1 MLKTKTLGWGLVLC
15 CALVFS
21 GCGYYFPHVYEGAHR
36 VVYMQ
41 TWKNRT
47 NKLGLDMQIYQSL
60 SRWFQ
65 KNKAIDLT
73 KEKSGADLILAGE
86 ILSIDLPSV
95 SWNSDS
101 NSTGTKVQLYVR
113 YSLKDLK
120 TGKILWEA
128 PSKLYTADYTEET
141 DTSVDD
147 DGTLSTDDEALS
159 KIIDDM
165 SEHIYLGVLNKI
177 RKQQT
182 QAQPTN

>member
-36 VVYMQ
+36 VIYMQ

-47 NKLGLDMQIYQSL
+47 NKLGLDMKIYQSL

-65 KNKAIDLT
+65 KTEAVDLT

-95 SWNSDS
+95 SWNSVSDA
-101 NSTGTKVQLYVR
+101 TGTKVQLYVR
-113 YSLKDLK
+113 YALKDLK
-120 TGKILWEA
+120 TGKILWEV
-128 PSKLYTADYTEET
+128 PNKLYTADYTVQT
-141 DTSVDD
+141 ATSAA
-147 DGTLSTDDEALS
+147 DDEALS

-165 SEHIYLGVLNKI
+165 SEHIYLGVLNKL

-182 QAQPTN
+182 QAQPAN